1 MMRLIIVAAIALLIA
16 APAFAQQHDHRGP
29 PQHQGQDR
37 DHRGSGGDRDHRD
50 HDWDRGGGG
59 WDRGGGDFR
68 WRCFD
73 PGFRLTHLFMCG
85 L

>member
-37 DHRGSGGDRDHRD
+37 DHRGPGWNGP
-50 HDWDRGGGG
+50 DWRGG
-59 WDRGGGDFR
+59 WDRGSGDFR
-68 WRCFD
+68 WRCSD